1 MCSWR
6 IFWNGRKL
14 RLSRA
19 VNLRTEPGN
28 TLWVN
33 LKLHFSSRNST
44 VPSISRHAGSASGK
58 RGRRPLEHALCSQ
71 PRLSRLLAALAQ
83 PENREGLRTVLLEL
97 ARRTS
102 RPDEGRR
109 RSELVLDLDS
119 LPLEVFGHQ
128 PGSAWNGR
136 CRYYHPVV
144 VR

>member
-1 MCSWR
+1 MGESQATLFQPEFNR
-6 IFWNGRKL
+6 SIHIEARRE
-14 RLSRA
+14 RL
-19 VNLRTEPGN
+19 
-28 TLWVN
+28 
-33 LKLHFSSRNST
+33 
-44 VPSISRHAGSASGK
+44 SASGK